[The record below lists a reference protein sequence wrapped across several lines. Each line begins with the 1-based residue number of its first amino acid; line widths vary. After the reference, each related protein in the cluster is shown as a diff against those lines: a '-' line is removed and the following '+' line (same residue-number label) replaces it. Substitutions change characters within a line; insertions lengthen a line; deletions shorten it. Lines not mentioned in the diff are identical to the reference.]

1 MRSILVVNSKGGCGK
16 STLVVN
22 LAGYFAVKGKKV
34 TIADFDPQSSS
45 LDWLQVRPADRVP
58 IQGIA
63 AWKGNAKPPKE
74 TEYLIMDAP
83 AGIHGKDL
91 ADLVRRAD
99 AILVPLLPSPL
110 DIRAAQRFIGIIE
123 GLKKVHDNEV
133 RLATVANRVREN
145 TLVAMDLEEY
155 LHSLRLPNGK
165 KFPFL
170 SVLRGSQNYI
180 RSAEKGLSI
189 FEFSPYATEPDRE
202 QWAPL
207 LRWVQS
213 ARAHP

>member
-22 LAGYFAVKGKKV
+22 LAGYFAVKGKNV

-45 LDWLQVRPADRVP
+45 LDWLHARPADRAP

-63 AWKGNAKPPKE
+63 AWQSNVKPPKE

-99 AILVPLLPSPL
+99 AILVPMLPSPF
-110 DIRAAQRFIGIIE
+110 DIRAAQRFISLIE
-123 GLKKVHDNEV
+123 DLKKVHENEV
-133 RLATVANRVREN
+133 KLATVANRVREN
-145 TLVAMDLEEY
+145 TLVAVALEEY

-202 QWAPL
+202 QWVPL
-207 LRWVQS
+207 LRWVQNTRGHS
-213 ARAHP
+213 

>member
-22 LAGYFAVKGKKV
+22 LAGYFAVKGKNV

-45 LDWLQVRPADRVP
+45 LDWLHARPADRAP

-63 AWKGNAKPPKE
+63 AWERNAKPPKE

-99 AILVPLLPSPL
+99 AILVPMLPSPF
-110 DIRAAQRFIGIIE
+110 DIRAAQRFISIIE
-123 GLKKVHDNEV
+123 SLKKVHDNEV
-133 RLATVANRVREN
+133 KLATVANRVREN
-145 TLVAMDLEEY
+145 TLVAIALEEY
-155 LHSLRLPNGK
+155 LHSLRLPSGK

-207 LRWVQS
+207 LRWVQNTRGHS
-213 ARAHP
+213 